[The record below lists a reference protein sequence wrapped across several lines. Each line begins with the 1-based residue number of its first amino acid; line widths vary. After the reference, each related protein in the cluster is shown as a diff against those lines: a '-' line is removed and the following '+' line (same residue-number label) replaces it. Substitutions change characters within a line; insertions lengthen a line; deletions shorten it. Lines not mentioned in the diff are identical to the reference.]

1 MEPQN
6 NAGPWDW
13 QNMFVITTFVN
24 LYRGSFSYCLMFTIT
39 GVEKNSWLD
48 RGLNYRGSTVID
60 IFI

>member
-1 MEPQN
+1 MEL
-6 NAGPWDW
+6 A
-13 QNMFVITTFVN
+13 NMFVITTFVN

-48 RGLNYRGSTVID
+48 RGLNYRGSTVTH